1 MTRKII
7 EKYKDCSFDSGRLLP
22 VISNSKMN
30 QQLKEL
36 FKAAGFNEV
45 LTDVSFRGGVRI
57 EQTYEKW
64 TKIGTHVGR
73 KSFICN
79 ALALGVPVNV
89 IMKWTGHSDYKAM
102 KPYIDV
108 ADSIKAH
115 YMHKLDINI
124 KDYISF

>member
-1 MTRKII
+1 M
-7 EKYKDCSFDSGRLLP
+7 
-22 VISNSKMN
+22 ISNTKTN
-30 QQLKEL
+30 IQLKSL
-36 FKAAGFNEV
+36 FKAAGFNEL
-45 LTDVSFRGGVRI
+45 LTDVSYRGGQRI
-57 EQTYEKW
+57 DHTYEKW

-89 IMKWTGHSDYKAM
+89 VMKWTGHSDNKAM
-102 KPYIDV
+102 NPYIDV